1 MAKYE
6 FLLLDAD
13 ETLFDFTRCEHD
25 ALCDALREV
34 GIEPNEEMIHTYSA
48 INDRFWKMLERG
60 EIEKNELRVARF
72 TEFCRHYG
80 FEVDVPRL
88 ATGYTDALSTKGYL
102 IPGALEVCRKL
113 AKHCKLY
120 IITNGIATVQRGRF
134 EPSALRELIQE
145 LFISEEIGAEK
156 PSSLYFDTVASRIPD
171 FSCEKALVV
180 GDSLSSDMRG
190 GINAGID
197 TCWFNPKNKE
207 APKDLPITYVIR
219 TLEALL
225 PLVLGA

>member
-13 ETLFDFTRCEHD
+13 ETLFDFARCERE
-25 ALCDALREV
+25 ALCDALRV
-34 GIEPNEEMIHTYSA
+34 SGIEPSEDRIATYSA

-72 TEFCRHYG
+72 AEFCRHYG